1 MNTILPKL
9 IENREIYCINLS
21 SELMPDIATVIAYD
35 QMDPKTNILRNYRFK
50 ILFREL
56 KNVLRVTFDNATLED
71 SLKTIFKD
79 ALKNININ
87 IISSGNTNSSKENY
101 EKITLD
107 RSNFHENLA
116 ILHRN
121 FRRIM
126 FSLVNT
132 KASSGSL

>member
-1 MNTILPKL
+1 
-9 IENREIYCINLS
+9 
-21 SELMPDIATVIAYD
+21 MPDIATVIAYD

-71 SLKTIFKD
+71 SLKTSFKD